1 MERPTLTITTII
13 LVPVL
18 LVTVLVVVVLA
29 PPPQQTPGVCGPTGG
44 GATTV
49 STEGREIGY
58 WSAEQTT
65 NAAIIMNAAADLGLS
80 ERDQIIG
87 VMVAMGESTLQ
98 ILDHGDGV
106 GPDSRG
112 LFQQRDNGAWGSYE
126 DRMDPYI
133 SATNFFRALAQVE
146 DRNVMPL
153 TLAGHRVQRN
163 ANPHHYAAYEEDAR
177 TLVAEIKSEGDGTY
191 TVTGRAGGGC
201 IPVSAEGLP
210 DQSIHGEPSTHLAC
224 PEGTTDL
231 GVHDG
236 AYQGNR
242 IPIRLCSITGTVCTG
257 SDCREGSLGGVARG
271 EVVMNAQYAPYF
283 MAWLAAVRA
292 EGYDPT
298 FSSSFRSWSTQSQ
311 ISGGGSN
318 ANAARSGWSHHQ
330 TGAAVDVSGLPG
342 SYNKNQCTG
351 KAPDG
356 GCMTGGDLW
365 PVLHR
370 LGLSYGITVHHQE
383 FWHFEFILSGEN
395 RGRPNP
401 FLQ

>member
-1 MERPTLTITTII
+1 MDRPTLTITTII

-18 LVTVLVVVVLA
+18 LVAVLVVVVLA
-29 PPPQQTPGVCGPTGG
+29 PPPQQTPGVCGPAGG
-44 GATTV
+44 DAATV

-98 ILDHGDGV
+98 ILDHGDAV

-146 DRNVMPL
+146 DRNVMAL
-153 TLAGHRVQRN
+153 TLAGHRVQGN
-163 ANPHHYAAYEEDAR
+163 QDPHHYAAYEEDAR
-177 TLVAEIKSEGDGTY
+177 TLVAEIKGEGDGTY
-191 TVTGRAGGGC
+191 TVTGHAGGGC

-210 DQSIHGEPSTHLAC
+210 DQSIHGQPSTHLAC

-236 AYQGNR
+236 AYRGER
-242 IPIRLCSITGTVCTG
+242 VPIRLCSITGTVCTG
-257 SDCREGSLGGVARG
+257 SDCREGSLGGIARG

-292 EGYDPT
+292 EGYNPT
-298 FSSSFRSWSTQSQ
+298 FSSSFRSWSTQER
-311 ISGGGSN
+311 ISGGG
-318 ANAARSGWSHHQ
+318 ANTDAAEGGKSHHQ
-330 TGAAVDVSGLPG
+330 AGAAVDVSGLPG
-342 SYNKNQCTG
+342 VYTKDRCTG
-351 KAPDG
+351 KTSDG

-370 LGLSYGITVHHQE
+370 LGLSYGITVHDEE
-383 FWHFEFILSGEN
+383 FWHFEFILSGEH